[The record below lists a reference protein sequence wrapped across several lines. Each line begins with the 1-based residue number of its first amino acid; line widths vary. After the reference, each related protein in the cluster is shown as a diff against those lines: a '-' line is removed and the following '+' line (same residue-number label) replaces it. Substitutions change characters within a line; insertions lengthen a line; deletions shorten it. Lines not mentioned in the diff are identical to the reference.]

1 MQNTDLATVIRIDA
15 GTAGSKQAYSLY
27 SLPAGR
33 KRQGYT
39 MSITVVLQQM
49 IMIFILIGIGMLL
62 YKKEMLSEMTSK
74 QISGI
79 IVNVTNPALLI
90 CSAFQDGPK
99 VSLRELCIALGIYLI
114 VYALLIIMGF
124 LIPRVLRVPHMYH
137 YSYQMLTI
145 FGNVGF
151 IGIPLASAVLGA
163 QSLIFVSIYNLIFNI
178 LIYTFGISLLEKAE
192 ARQATAKSADTGSTT
207 DRPADTNSTT
217 AQSADAGSIAAQLTA
232 SSSEA
237 QEKCKPMN
245 MQNTIQAYRKYDTR
259 VISPRWKK
267 LINAG
272 TISAAA
278 TIIFYLGN
286 FHVPMIVSSTLTYM
300 GQATTLLSMLVL
312 GTSVVQMAPKE
323 IFSQTKLYGFALF
336 RQILLPIACILL
348 FRPVILNPLI
358 LNTMALLLAVPA
370 ANMPLMLSKQ
380 LHVETDTIS
389 QGIILTTILSLG
401 TIPVVSLF
409 L

>member
-1 MQNTDLATVIRIDA
+1 
-15 GTAGSKQAYSLY
+15 
-27 SLPAGR
+27 
-33 KRQGYT
+33 

-49 IMIFILIGIGMLL
+49 VMVFILIGIGILL
-62 YKKEMLSEMTSK
+62 YKKDMLSEMTSK
-74 QISGI
+74 QMSGV

-99 VSLRELCIALGIYLI
+99 VSLAELGIALGIYLV
-114 VYALLIIMGF
+114 VYAVLIIMSF
-124 LIPRVLRVPHMYH
+124 LIPRILRVPNMYH
-137 YSYQMLTI
+137 YAYQMLTI

-151 IGIPLASAVLGA
+151 IGIPLASAVLGT

-178 LIYTFGISLLEKAE
+178 LIYTFGISMLQKAD
-192 ARQATAKSADTGSTT
+192 ARQRQVSASEDSRQP
-207 DRPADTNSTT
+207 DSSRQNNPS
-217 AQSADAGSIAAQLTA
+217 QSV
-232 SSSEA
+232 
-237 QEKCKPMN
+237 
-245 MQNTIQAYRKYDTR
+245 QNTAAAHS
-259 VISPRWKK
+259 VSPRWKK
-267 LINAG
+267 LVNAG

-286 FHVPMIVSSTLTYM
+286 FHVPVIVSSTLTYM

-312 GTSVVQMAPKE
+312 GVSVAQMAPKD
-323 IFSQTKLYGFALF
+323 IFSHPKLYGFTLL
-336 RQILLPIACILL
+336 RQILVPIGCIVL
-348 FRPVILNPLI
+348 FRPLIRDPLI
-358 LNTMALLLAVPA
+358 LNTMALMLAVPA